1 MEGKIES
8 TLKGY
13 AKLRPLRFHMPGHKA
28 EKEFCKHFPGAA
40 YDITELGFSDSLQ
53 HPEGI
58 IREAEDEVRDV
69 LGAKKTYFLTD
80 GSTCGVLS
88 MLYAAREF
96 GRKIIVNRNA
106 HQSVF
111 NACKLFGIE
120 PVILNQNVKN
130 GVMMPPT
137 ADELEKT
144 LDDTPEAI
152 GFLLTYPDYY
162 GLAEIRFYTKERA
175 HVRTLAPV
183 SELSLA
189 ASQGYLKTPEGPSRE
204 FTLRFDNPIYAGADL
219 AFECGGRTWNAEIA
233 PSGVGVVR
241 YDGLFPAGYME
252 ETAKLDVRLTSR
264 QGTVE
269 KRFEVP
275 AARKWTVNF
284 LSHSHQDIGYTHRQM
299 DVMKLQWRN
308 LERAMDL
315 AERTKDY
322 PEGARYRWN
331 TEATWSIAGYLEA
344 YAGTDKAARL
354 IQAVRDGV
362 INIDAPLGSILTG
375 ICRQEELM
383 HMFDDAHRLAR
394 EIGVEVNTAMMSDVP
409 GQVWGLATAMSKNGV
424 KYYSPGPNYV
434 PFYGKIGNDRAAA
447 LHVEWGDRPFYW
459 QSQSGTDKVLV
470 WQAGRGYSWFH
481 GWLAGRLSVCGVEP
495 IWNYLQE
502 LETDEFP
509 YNTCYLRY
517 TVHGDNGPPDE
528 LMPDVIRAWNER
540 YDSPQFRI
548 TTTKEFFTAFEEQ
561 YGEYLPTYGGDMTPT
576 WEDGASST
584 ARETA
589 MNRESAA
596 RLARTE
602 ILWSMLSPESDYPAR
617 ELAEAWK
624 NVLLFSEHT
633 WGASA
638 SGPDPYS
645 QFTKD
650 LWAGKKMYADSAD
663 VQSRRLCD
671 EAMAGITAGEGYVQV
686 LNTNLWPRTDVV
698 TVAADLT
705 GKRLLAPSGEPVA
718 VQRLHDGGWIF
729 LAEEVPALSSSVYRI
744 VPAAFSAKAKKSP
757 AAPASMIGGNVLDNG
772 LVRVAVDPAKGTIR
786 SLKAAGADYEYAAGE
801 GLNDYIYSGRIAADP
816 RGIDRVTRVEVLD
829 DGPVAATLRI
839 VSDAPGC
846 NALWRDVTVYRG
858 LGRVDIRN
866 TVDKQDILEHES
878 VRFVFPFNFAHPEI
892 TMDLAMSEMHPEREQ
907 LAGVNKHYYSLLNG
921 MAVGDLE
928 HAVCLTT
935 LDAPFVELGTPSG
948 EDYRLNPRHGYG
960 WWPSA
965 QISPVVYSWVMN
977 NTWRT
982 NYKASQGGVASF
994 RYSLQICDPFD
1005 LKLKQRGAEREQPL
1019 IAVESGRPEPVGR
1032 LFRLEGRNR
1041 IAVSGIAPSADGT
1054 GYIVRLQNMG
1064 DQSVHSA
1071 FVWGR
1076 MKARRVSV
1084 CDYRE
1089 QPLAPFDDRSFWMK
1103 PFEYLML
1110 KVETE

>member
-1 MEGKIES
+1 
-8 TLKGY
+8 
-13 AKLRPLRFHMPGHKA
+13 
-28 EKEFCKHFPGAA
+28 
-40 YDITELGFSDSLQ
+40 
-53 HPEGI
+53 
-58 IREAEDEVRDV
+58 
-69 LGAKKTYFLTD
+69 
-80 GSTCGVLS
+80 
-88 MLYAAREF
+88 
-96 GRKIIVNRNA
+96 
-106 HQSVF
+106 
-111 NACKLFGIE
+111 
-120 PVILNQNVKN
+120 
-130 GVMMPPT
+130 
-137 ADELEKT
+137 
-144 LDDTPEAI
+144 
-152 GFLLTYPDYY
+152 
-162 GLAEIRFYTKERA
+162 
-175 HVRTLAPV
+175 
-183 SELSLA
+183 
-189 ASQGYLKTPEGPSRE
+189 
-204 FTLRFDNPIYAGADL
+204 
-219 AFECGGRTWNAEIA
+219 
-233 PSGVGVVR
+233 
-241 YDGLFPAGYME
+241 
-252 ETAKLDVRLTSR
+252 
-264 QGTVE
+264 
-269 KRFEVP
+269 
-275 AARKWTVNF
+275 
-284 LSHSHQDIGYTHRQM
+284 
-299 DVMKLQWRN
+299 
-308 LERAMDL
+308 
-315 AERTKDY
+315 
-322 PEGARYRWN
+322 
-331 TEATWSIAGYLEA
+331 
-344 YAGTDKAARL
+344 
-354 IQAVRDGV
+354 
-362 INIDAPLGSILTG
+362 
-375 ICRQEELM
+375 
-383 HMFDDAHRLAR
+383 
-394 EIGVEVNTAMMSDVP
+394 MS
-409 GQVWGLATAMSKNGV
+409 
-424 KYYSPGPNYV
+424 
-434 PFYGKIGNDRAAA
+434 
-447 LHVEWGDRPFYW
+447 
-459 QSQSGTDKVLV
+459 
-470 WQAGRGYSWFH
+470 
-481 GWLAGRLSVCGVEP
+481 
-495 IWNYLQE
+495 
-502 LETDEFP
+502 
-509 YNTCYLRY
+509 
-517 TVHGDNGPPDE
+517 
-528 LMPDVIRAWNER
+528 
-540 YDSPQFRI
+540 
-548 TTTKEFFTAFEEQ
+548 
-561 YGEYLPTYGGDMTPT
+561 
-576 WEDGASST
+576 
-584 ARETA
+584 
-589 MNRESAA
+589 
-596 RLARTE
+596 
-602 ILWSMLSPESDYPAR
+602 
-617 ELAEAWK
+617 
-624 NVLLFSEHT
+624 LLFSEHT

-744 VPAAFSAKAKKSP
+744 VPAASSAKAKKSP
-757 AAPASMIGGNVLDNG
+757 AAPASMIIGGNVLDNG

-1019 IAVESGRPEPVGR
+1019 IAVESGRAEPVGR

>member
-1 MEGKIES
+1 M
-8 TLKGY
+8 
-13 AKLRPLRFHMPGHKA
+13 
-28 EKEFCKHFPGAA
+28 
-40 YDITELGFSDSLQ
+40 
-53 HPEGI
+53 
-58 IREAEDEVRDV
+58 
-69 LGAKKTYFLTD
+69 
-80 GSTCGVLS
+80 
-88 MLYAAREF
+88 
-96 GRKIIVNRNA
+96 
-106 HQSVF
+106 
-111 NACKLFGIE
+111 
-120 PVILNQNVKN
+120 
-130 GVMMPPT
+130 
-137 ADELEKT
+137 
-144 LDDTPEAI
+144 
-152 GFLLTYPDYY
+152 
-162 GLAEIRFYTKERA
+162 
-175 HVRTLAPV
+175 
-183 SELSLA
+183 
-189 ASQGYLKTPEGPSRE
+189 
-204 FTLRFDNPIYAGADL
+204 
-219 AFECGGRTWNAEIA
+219 
-233 PSGVGVVR
+233 
-241 YDGLFPAGYME
+241 
-252 ETAKLDVRLTSR
+252 
-264 QGTVE
+264 
-269 KRFEVP
+269 
-275 AARKWTVNF
+275 
-284 LSHSHQDIGYTHRQM
+284 
-299 DVMKLQWRN
+299 
-308 LERAMDL
+308 
-315 AERTKDY
+315 
-322 PEGARYRWN
+322 
-331 TEATWSIAGYLEA
+331 
-344 YAGTDKAARL
+344 
-354 IQAVRDGV
+354 
-362 INIDAPLGSILTG
+362 
-375 ICRQEELM
+375 
-383 HMFDDAHRLAR
+383 
-394 EIGVEVNTAMMSDVP
+394 
-409 GQVWGLATAMSKNGV
+409 
-424 KYYSPGPNYV
+424 
-434 PFYGKIGNDRAAA
+434 
-447 LHVEWGDRPFYW
+447 
-459 QSQSGTDKVLV
+459 
-470 WQAGRGYSWFH
+470 
-481 GWLAGRLSVCGVEP
+481 CGVEP

-596 RLARTE
+596 RLTRTG

-744 VPAAFSAKAKKSP
+744 VPAAPAAKAKKSP
-757 AAPASMIGGNVLDNG
+757 AAPVSMIGGNVLDNG

-994 RYSLQICDPFD
+994 RYSLQISDPFD

-1019 IAVESGRPEPVGR
+1019 IAVESGRAEPVGR

>member
-1 MEGKIES
+1 
-8 TLKGY
+8 
-13 AKLRPLRFHMPGHKA
+13 
-28 EKEFCKHFPGAA
+28 
-40 YDITELGFSDSLQ
+40 
-53 HPEGI
+53 
-58 IREAEDEVRDV
+58 
-69 LGAKKTYFLTD
+69 
-80 GSTCGVLS
+80 
-88 MLYAAREF
+88 
-96 GRKIIVNRNA
+96 
-106 HQSVF
+106 
-111 NACKLFGIE
+111 
-120 PVILNQNVKN
+120 
-130 GVMMPPT
+130 
-137 ADELEKT
+137 
-144 LDDTPEAI
+144 
-152 GFLLTYPDYY
+152 
-162 GLAEIRFYTKERA
+162 
-175 HVRTLAPV
+175 
-183 SELSLA
+183 
-189 ASQGYLKTPEGPSRE
+189 
-204 FTLRFDNPIYAGADL
+204 
-219 AFECGGRTWNAEIA
+219 
-233 PSGVGVVR
+233 
-241 YDGLFPAGYME
+241 
-252 ETAKLDVRLTSR
+252 
-264 QGTVE
+264 
-269 KRFEVP
+269 
-275 AARKWTVNF
+275 
-284 LSHSHQDIGYTHRQM
+284 
-299 DVMKLQWRN
+299 
-308 LERAMDL
+308 
-315 AERTKDY
+315 
-322 PEGARYRWN
+322 
-331 TEATWSIAGYLEA
+331 
-344 YAGTDKAARL
+344 
-354 IQAVRDGV
+354 
-362 INIDAPLGSILTG
+362 
-375 ICRQEELM
+375 
-383 HMFDDAHRLAR
+383 
-394 EIGVEVNTAMMSDVP
+394 
-409 GQVWGLATAMSKNGV
+409 
-424 KYYSPGPNYV
+424 
-434 PFYGKIGNDRAAA
+434 
-447 LHVEWGDRPFYW
+447 
-459 QSQSGTDKVLV
+459 
-470 WQAGRGYSWFH
+470 
-481 GWLAGRLSVCGVEP
+481 
-495 IWNYLQE
+495 
-502 LETDEFP
+502 
-509 YNTCYLRY
+509 
-517 TVHGDNGPPDE
+517 
-528 LMPDVIRAWNER
+528 MPDVIRAWNER

-596 RLARTE
+596 RLTRTE

-650 LWAGKKMYADSAD
+650 LWAGKKMYGDSAD

-744 VPAAFSAKAKKSP
+744 VPAAPAAKAKKSP
-757 AAPASMIGGNVLDNG
+757 AAPVSMIGGNVLDNG

-994 RYSLQICDPFD
+994 RYSLQISDPFD

-1019 IAVESGRPEPVGR
+1019 IAVESGRAEPVGR

>member
-1 MEGKIES
+1 M
-8 TLKGY
+8 
-13 AKLRPLRFHMPGHKA
+13 
-28 EKEFCKHFPGAA
+28 
-40 YDITELGFSDSLQ
+40 
-53 HPEGI
+53 
-58 IREAEDEVRDV
+58 
-69 LGAKKTYFLTD
+69 
-80 GSTCGVLS
+80 
-88 MLYAAREF
+88 
-96 GRKIIVNRNA
+96 
-106 HQSVF
+106 
-111 NACKLFGIE
+111 
-120 PVILNQNVKN
+120 
-130 GVMMPPT
+130 
-137 ADELEKT
+137 
-144 LDDTPEAI
+144 
-152 GFLLTYPDYY
+152 
-162 GLAEIRFYTKERA
+162 
-175 HVRTLAPV
+175 
-183 SELSLA
+183 
-189 ASQGYLKTPEGPSRE
+189 
-204 FTLRFDNPIYAGADL
+204 
-219 AFECGGRTWNAEIA
+219 
-233 PSGVGVVR
+233 
-241 YDGLFPAGYME
+241 
-252 ETAKLDVRLTSR
+252 
-264 QGTVE
+264 
-269 KRFEVP
+269 
-275 AARKWTVNF
+275 
-284 LSHSHQDIGYTHRQM
+284 
-299 DVMKLQWRN
+299 
-308 LERAMDL
+308 
-315 AERTKDY
+315 
-322 PEGARYRWN
+322 
-331 TEATWSIAGYLEA
+331 
-344 YAGTDKAARL
+344 
-354 IQAVRDGV
+354 
-362 INIDAPLGSILTG
+362 
-375 ICRQEELM
+375 
-383 HMFDDAHRLAR
+383 
-394 EIGVEVNTAMMSDVP
+394 
-409 GQVWGLATAMSKNGV
+409 
-424 KYYSPGPNYV
+424 
-434 PFYGKIGNDRAAA
+434 
-447 LHVEWGDRPFYW
+447 
-459 QSQSGTDKVLV
+459 LV

-596 RLARTE
+596 RLTRTE

-671 EAMAGITAGEGYVQV
+671 ETMAGITAGEGYVQV

-744 VPAAFSAKAKKSP
+744 VPAASSAKAKKSP
-757 AAPASMIGGNVLDNG
+757 AAPVSMIGGNVLDNG

>member
-1 MEGKIES
+1 M
-8 TLKGY
+8 
-13 AKLRPLRFHMPGHKA
+13 
-28 EKEFCKHFPGAA
+28 
-40 YDITELGFSDSLQ
+40 
-53 HPEGI
+53 
-58 IREAEDEVRDV
+58 
-69 LGAKKTYFLTD
+69 
-80 GSTCGVLS
+80 
-88 MLYAAREF
+88 
-96 GRKIIVNRNA
+96 
-106 HQSVF
+106 
-111 NACKLFGIE
+111 
-120 PVILNQNVKN
+120 
-130 GVMMPPT
+130 
-137 ADELEKT
+137 
-144 LDDTPEAI
+144 
-152 GFLLTYPDYY
+152 
-162 GLAEIRFYTKERA
+162 
-175 HVRTLAPV
+175 
-183 SELSLA
+183 
-189 ASQGYLKTPEGPSRE
+189 
-204 FTLRFDNPIYAGADL
+204 
-219 AFECGGRTWNAEIA
+219 
-233 PSGVGVVR
+233 
-241 YDGLFPAGYME
+241 
-252 ETAKLDVRLTSR
+252 
-264 QGTVE
+264 
-269 KRFEVP
+269 
-275 AARKWTVNF
+275 
-284 LSHSHQDIGYTHRQM
+284 
-299 DVMKLQWRN
+299 
-308 LERAMDL
+308 
-315 AERTKDY
+315 
-322 PEGARYRWN
+322 
-331 TEATWSIAGYLEA
+331 
-344 YAGTDKAARL
+344 
-354 IQAVRDGV
+354 
-362 INIDAPLGSILTG
+362 
-375 ICRQEELM
+375 
-383 HMFDDAHRLAR
+383 
-394 EIGVEVNTAMMSDVP
+394 
-409 GQVWGLATAMSKNGV
+409 
-424 KYYSPGPNYV
+424 
-434 PFYGKIGNDRAAA
+434 
-447 LHVEWGDRPFYW
+447 
-459 QSQSGTDKVLV
+459 
-470 WQAGRGYSWFH
+470 
-481 GWLAGRLSVCGVEP
+481 
-495 IWNYLQE
+495 
-502 LETDEFP
+502 
-509 YNTCYLRY
+509 
-517 TVHGDNGPPDE
+517 
-528 LMPDVIRAWNER
+528 IRAWNER

-596 RLARTE
+596 RLTRTG

-744 VPAAFSAKAKKSP
+744 VPAAPAAKAKKSP
-757 AAPASMIGGNVLDNG
+757 AAPVSMIGGNVLDNG

-994 RYSLQICDPFD
+994 RYSLQISDPFD

-1019 IAVESGRPEPVGR
+1019 IAVESGRAEPVGR

>member
-1 MEGKIES
+1 
-8 TLKGY
+8 
-13 AKLRPLRFHMPGHKA
+13 
-28 EKEFCKHFPGAA
+28 
-40 YDITELGFSDSLQ
+40 
-53 HPEGI
+53 
-58 IREAEDEVRDV
+58 
-69 LGAKKTYFLTD
+69 
-80 GSTCGVLS
+80 
-88 MLYAAREF
+88 
-96 GRKIIVNRNA
+96 
-106 HQSVF
+106 
-111 NACKLFGIE
+111 
-120 PVILNQNVKN
+120 
-130 GVMMPPT
+130 
-137 ADELEKT
+137 
-144 LDDTPEAI
+144 
-152 GFLLTYPDYY
+152 
-162 GLAEIRFYTKERA
+162 
-175 HVRTLAPV
+175 
-183 SELSLA
+183 
-189 ASQGYLKTPEGPSRE
+189 
-204 FTLRFDNPIYAGADL
+204 
-219 AFECGGRTWNAEIA
+219 
-233 PSGVGVVR
+233 
-241 YDGLFPAGYME
+241 
-252 ETAKLDVRLTSR
+252 
-264 QGTVE
+264 
-269 KRFEVP
+269 
-275 AARKWTVNF
+275 
-284 LSHSHQDIGYTHRQM
+284 
-299 DVMKLQWRN
+299 
-308 LERAMDL
+308 
-315 AERTKDY
+315 
-322 PEGARYRWN
+322 
-331 TEATWSIAGYLEA
+331 
-344 YAGTDKAARL
+344 
-354 IQAVRDGV
+354 
-362 INIDAPLGSILTG
+362 
-375 ICRQEELM
+375 
-383 HMFDDAHRLAR
+383 
-394 EIGVEVNTAMMSDVP
+394 
-409 GQVWGLATAMSKNGV
+409 
-424 KYYSPGPNYV
+424 
-434 PFYGKIGNDRAAA
+434 
-447 LHVEWGDRPFYW
+447 
-459 QSQSGTDKVLV
+459 
-470 WQAGRGYSWFH
+470 
-481 GWLAGRLSVCGVEP
+481 
-495 IWNYLQE
+495 
-502 LETDEFP
+502 
-509 YNTCYLRY
+509 
-517 TVHGDNGPPDE
+517 
-528 LMPDVIRAWNER
+528 MPDVIRAWNER

-596 RLARTE
+596 RLTRTE

-650 LWAGKKMYADSAD
+650 LWAGKKMYGDSAD

-729 LAEEVPALSSSVYRI
+729 LAEEEPALSSSVYRI
-744 VPAAFSAKAKKSP
+744 VPAKTSAKAKKSLE
-757 AAPASMIGGNVLDNG
+757 APVSMIGGNVLDNG

-866 TVDKQDILEHES
+866 TIDKQDILEHES

-994 RYSLQICDPFD
+994 RYSLQISDPFD

-1019 IAVESGRPEPVGR
+1019 IAVESGRAEPVGR

>member
-1 MEGKIES
+1 M
-8 TLKGY
+8 
-13 AKLRPLRFHMPGHKA
+13 
-28 EKEFCKHFPGAA
+28 
-40 YDITELGFSDSLQ
+40 
-53 HPEGI
+53 
-58 IREAEDEVRDV
+58 
-69 LGAKKTYFLTD
+69 
-80 GSTCGVLS
+80 
-88 MLYAAREF
+88 
-96 GRKIIVNRNA
+96 
-106 HQSVF
+106 
-111 NACKLFGIE
+111 
-120 PVILNQNVKN
+120 
-130 GVMMPPT
+130 
-137 ADELEKT
+137 
-144 LDDTPEAI
+144 
-152 GFLLTYPDYY
+152 
-162 GLAEIRFYTKERA
+162 
-175 HVRTLAPV
+175 
-183 SELSLA
+183 
-189 ASQGYLKTPEGPSRE
+189 
-204 FTLRFDNPIYAGADL
+204 
-219 AFECGGRTWNAEIA
+219 
-233 PSGVGVVR
+233 
-241 YDGLFPAGYME
+241 
-252 ETAKLDVRLTSR
+252 
-264 QGTVE
+264 
-269 KRFEVP
+269 
-275 AARKWTVNF
+275 
-284 LSHSHQDIGYTHRQM
+284 
-299 DVMKLQWRN
+299 
-308 LERAMDL
+308 
-315 AERTKDY
+315 
-322 PEGARYRWN
+322 
-331 TEATWSIAGYLEA
+331 
-344 YAGTDKAARL
+344 
-354 IQAVRDGV
+354 
-362 INIDAPLGSILTG
+362 
-375 ICRQEELM
+375 
-383 HMFDDAHRLAR
+383 
-394 EIGVEVNTAMMSDVP
+394 
-409 GQVWGLATAMSKNGV
+409 
-424 KYYSPGPNYV
+424 
-434 PFYGKIGNDRAAA
+434 
-447 LHVEWGDRPFYW
+447 
-459 QSQSGTDKVLV
+459 
-470 WQAGRGYSWFH
+470 
-481 GWLAGRLSVCGVEP
+481 EP

-509 YNTCYLRY
+509 YNICYLRY

-596 RLARTE
+596 RLTRTE

-744 VPAAFSAKAKKSP
+744 VPAASSAKAKKSP
-757 AAPASMIGGNVLDNG
+757 AAPVSMIGGNVLDNG

-1019 IAVESGRPEPVGR
+1019 IAVESGRAEPVGR

>member
-1 MEGKIES
+1 
-8 TLKGY
+8 
-13 AKLRPLRFHMPGHKA
+13 
-28 EKEFCKHFPGAA
+28 
-40 YDITELGFSDSLQ
+40 
-53 HPEGI
+53 
-58 IREAEDEVRDV
+58 
-69 LGAKKTYFLTD
+69 
-80 GSTCGVLS
+80 
-88 MLYAAREF
+88 
-96 GRKIIVNRNA
+96 
-106 HQSVF
+106 
-111 NACKLFGIE
+111 
-120 PVILNQNVKN
+120 
-130 GVMMPPT
+130 
-137 ADELEKT
+137 
-144 LDDTPEAI
+144 
-152 GFLLTYPDYY
+152 
-162 GLAEIRFYTKERA
+162 
-175 HVRTLAPV
+175 
-183 SELSLA
+183 
-189 ASQGYLKTPEGPSRE
+189 
-204 FTLRFDNPIYAGADL
+204 
-219 AFECGGRTWNAEIA
+219 
-233 PSGVGVVR
+233 
-241 YDGLFPAGYME
+241 
-252 ETAKLDVRLTSR
+252 
-264 QGTVE
+264 
-269 KRFEVP
+269 
-275 AARKWTVNF
+275 
-284 LSHSHQDIGYTHRQM
+284 
-299 DVMKLQWRN
+299 
-308 LERAMDL
+308 
-315 AERTKDY
+315 
-322 PEGARYRWN
+322 
-331 TEATWSIAGYLEA
+331 
-344 YAGTDKAARL
+344 
-354 IQAVRDGV
+354 
-362 INIDAPLGSILTG
+362 
-375 ICRQEELM
+375 
-383 HMFDDAHRLAR
+383 
-394 EIGVEVNTAMMSDVP
+394 
-409 GQVWGLATAMSKNGV
+409 
-424 KYYSPGPNYV
+424 
-434 PFYGKIGNDRAAA
+434 
-447 LHVEWGDRPFYW
+447 
-459 QSQSGTDKVLV
+459 
-470 WQAGRGYSWFH
+470 
-481 GWLAGRLSVCGVEP
+481 
-495 IWNYLQE
+495 
-502 LETDEFP
+502 
-509 YNTCYLRY
+509 
-517 TVHGDNGPPDE
+517 
-528 LMPDVIRAWNER
+528 MPDVIRAWNER

-548 TTTKEFFTAFEEQ
+548 TTTKEFFKAFEEQ

-596 RLARTE
+596 RLTRTE

-617 ELAEAWK
+617 EFAEAWK

-744 VPAAFSAKAKKSP
+744 VPAASSAKAKKSP
-757 AAPASMIGGNVLDNG
+757 AAPVSMIGGNVLDNG

-1019 IAVESGRPEPVGR
+1019 IAVESGRAEPVGR

>member
-1 MEGKIES
+1 
-8 TLKGY
+8 
-13 AKLRPLRFHMPGHKA
+13 
-28 EKEFCKHFPGAA
+28 
-40 YDITELGFSDSLQ
+40 
-53 HPEGI
+53 
-58 IREAEDEVRDV
+58 
-69 LGAKKTYFLTD
+69 
-80 GSTCGVLS
+80 
-88 MLYAAREF
+88 
-96 GRKIIVNRNA
+96 
-106 HQSVF
+106 
-111 NACKLFGIE
+111 
-120 PVILNQNVKN
+120 
-130 GVMMPPT
+130 
-137 ADELEKT
+137 
-144 LDDTPEAI
+144 
-152 GFLLTYPDYY
+152 
-162 GLAEIRFYTKERA
+162 
-175 HVRTLAPV
+175 
-183 SELSLA
+183 
-189 ASQGYLKTPEGPSRE
+189 
-204 FTLRFDNPIYAGADL
+204 
-219 AFECGGRTWNAEIA
+219 
-233 PSGVGVVR
+233 
-241 YDGLFPAGYME
+241 
-252 ETAKLDVRLTSR
+252 
-264 QGTVE
+264 
-269 KRFEVP
+269 
-275 AARKWTVNF
+275 
-284 LSHSHQDIGYTHRQM
+284 
-299 DVMKLQWRN
+299 
-308 LERAMDL
+308 
-315 AERTKDY
+315 
-322 PEGARYRWN
+322 
-331 TEATWSIAGYLEA
+331 
-344 YAGTDKAARL
+344 
-354 IQAVRDGV
+354 
-362 INIDAPLGSILTG
+362 
-375 ICRQEELM
+375 
-383 HMFDDAHRLAR
+383 
-394 EIGVEVNTAMMSDVP
+394 
-409 GQVWGLATAMSKNGV
+409 
-424 KYYSPGPNYV
+424 
-434 PFYGKIGNDRAAA
+434 
-447 LHVEWGDRPFYW
+447 
-459 QSQSGTDKVLV
+459 
-470 WQAGRGYSWFH
+470 
-481 GWLAGRLSVCGVEP
+481 
-495 IWNYLQE
+495 
-502 LETDEFP
+502 
-509 YNTCYLRY
+509 
-517 TVHGDNGPPDE
+517 
-528 LMPDVIRAWNER
+528 MPDVIRAWNER
-540 YDSPQFRI
+540 YESPQFRI

-596 RLARTE
+596 RLTRTE

-638 SGPDPYS
+638 SGSDPYS

-744 VPAAFSAKAKKSP
+744 VPAASSAKAKKSP
-757 AAPASMIGGNVLDNG
+757 AAPVSMIGGNVLDNG

-1019 IAVESGRPEPVGR
+1019 IAVESGRAEPVGR

>member
-1 MEGKIES
+1 
-8 TLKGY
+8 
-13 AKLRPLRFHMPGHKA
+13 
-28 EKEFCKHFPGAA
+28 
-40 YDITELGFSDSLQ
+40 
-53 HPEGI
+53 
-58 IREAEDEVRDV
+58 
-69 LGAKKTYFLTD
+69 
-80 GSTCGVLS
+80 
-88 MLYAAREF
+88 
-96 GRKIIVNRNA
+96 
-106 HQSVF
+106 
-111 NACKLFGIE
+111 
-120 PVILNQNVKN
+120 
-130 GVMMPPT
+130 
-137 ADELEKT
+137 
-144 LDDTPEAI
+144 
-152 GFLLTYPDYY
+152 
-162 GLAEIRFYTKERA
+162 
-175 HVRTLAPV
+175 
-183 SELSLA
+183 
-189 ASQGYLKTPEGPSRE
+189 
-204 FTLRFDNPIYAGADL
+204 
-219 AFECGGRTWNAEIA
+219 
-233 PSGVGVVR
+233 
-241 YDGLFPAGYME
+241 
-252 ETAKLDVRLTSR
+252 
-264 QGTVE
+264 
-269 KRFEVP
+269 
-275 AARKWTVNF
+275 
-284 LSHSHQDIGYTHRQM
+284 
-299 DVMKLQWRN
+299 
-308 LERAMDL
+308 
-315 AERTKDY
+315 
-322 PEGARYRWN
+322 
-331 TEATWSIAGYLEA
+331 
-344 YAGTDKAARL
+344 
-354 IQAVRDGV
+354 
-362 INIDAPLGSILTG
+362 
-375 ICRQEELM
+375 
-383 HMFDDAHRLAR
+383 
-394 EIGVEVNTAMMSDVP
+394 
-409 GQVWGLATAMSKNGV
+409 
-424 KYYSPGPNYV
+424 
-434 PFYGKIGNDRAAA
+434 
-447 LHVEWGDRPFYW
+447 
-459 QSQSGTDKVLV
+459 
-470 WQAGRGYSWFH
+470 
-481 GWLAGRLSVCGVEP
+481 
-495 IWNYLQE
+495 
-502 LETDEFP
+502 
-509 YNTCYLRY
+509 
-517 TVHGDNGPPDE
+517 
-528 LMPDVIRAWNER
+528 MPDVIRAWNER

-596 RLARTE
+596 RLTRTE

-650 LWAGKKMYADSAD
+650 LWAGKKMYGDSAD

-744 VPAAFSAKAKKSP
+744 VPAASSAKAKKSP
-757 AAPASMIGGNVLDNG
+757 AAPVSMIGGNVLDNG

-994 RYSLQICDPFD
+994 RYSLQISDPFD

-1019 IAVESGRPEPVGR
+1019 IAVESGRAEPVGR

>member
-1 MEGKIES
+1 
-8 TLKGY
+8 
-13 AKLRPLRFHMPGHKA
+13 
-28 EKEFCKHFPGAA
+28 
-40 YDITELGFSDSLQ
+40 
-53 HPEGI
+53 
-58 IREAEDEVRDV
+58 
-69 LGAKKTYFLTD
+69 
-80 GSTCGVLS
+80 
-88 MLYAAREF
+88 
-96 GRKIIVNRNA
+96 
-106 HQSVF
+106 
-111 NACKLFGIE
+111 
-120 PVILNQNVKN
+120 
-130 GVMMPPT
+130 
-137 ADELEKT
+137 
-144 LDDTPEAI
+144 
-152 GFLLTYPDYY
+152 
-162 GLAEIRFYTKERA
+162 
-175 HVRTLAPV
+175 
-183 SELSLA
+183 
-189 ASQGYLKTPEGPSRE
+189 
-204 FTLRFDNPIYAGADL
+204 
-219 AFECGGRTWNAEIA
+219 
-233 PSGVGVVR
+233 
-241 YDGLFPAGYME
+241 
-252 ETAKLDVRLTSR
+252 
-264 QGTVE
+264 
-269 KRFEVP
+269 
-275 AARKWTVNF
+275 
-284 LSHSHQDIGYTHRQM
+284 
-299 DVMKLQWRN
+299 
-308 LERAMDL
+308 
-315 AERTKDY
+315 
-322 PEGARYRWN
+322 
-331 TEATWSIAGYLEA
+331 
-344 YAGTDKAARL
+344 
-354 IQAVRDGV
+354 
-362 INIDAPLGSILTG
+362 
-375 ICRQEELM
+375 
-383 HMFDDAHRLAR
+383 
-394 EIGVEVNTAMMSDVP
+394 
-409 GQVWGLATAMSKNGV
+409 
-424 KYYSPGPNYV
+424 
-434 PFYGKIGNDRAAA
+434 
-447 LHVEWGDRPFYW
+447 
-459 QSQSGTDKVLV
+459 
-470 WQAGRGYSWFH
+470 
-481 GWLAGRLSVCGVEP
+481 
-495 IWNYLQE
+495 
-502 LETDEFP
+502 
-509 YNTCYLRY
+509 
-517 TVHGDNGPPDE
+517 
-528 LMPDVIRAWNER
+528 MPDVIRAWNER
-540 YDSPQFRI
+540 YESPQFRI

-596 RLARTE
+596 RLTRTE

-816 RGIDRVTRVEVLD
+816 RGIDRVMRVEVLD

-960 WWPSA
+960 WWPLA

-1019 IAVESGRPEPVGR
+1019 IAVESGRAEPVGR

>member
-1 MEGKIES
+1 
-8 TLKGY
+8 
-13 AKLRPLRFHMPGHKA
+13 
-28 EKEFCKHFPGAA
+28 
-40 YDITELGFSDSLQ
+40 
-53 HPEGI
+53 
-58 IREAEDEVRDV
+58 
-69 LGAKKTYFLTD
+69 
-80 GSTCGVLS
+80 
-88 MLYAAREF
+88 
-96 GRKIIVNRNA
+96 
-106 HQSVF
+106 
-111 NACKLFGIE
+111 
-120 PVILNQNVKN
+120 
-130 GVMMPPT
+130 
-137 ADELEKT
+137 
-144 LDDTPEAI
+144 
-152 GFLLTYPDYY
+152 
-162 GLAEIRFYTKERA
+162 
-175 HVRTLAPV
+175 
-183 SELSLA
+183 
-189 ASQGYLKTPEGPSRE
+189 
-204 FTLRFDNPIYAGADL
+204 
-219 AFECGGRTWNAEIA
+219 
-233 PSGVGVVR
+233 
-241 YDGLFPAGYME
+241 
-252 ETAKLDVRLTSR
+252 
-264 QGTVE
+264 
-269 KRFEVP
+269 
-275 AARKWTVNF
+275 
-284 LSHSHQDIGYTHRQM
+284 
-299 DVMKLQWRN
+299 
-308 LERAMDL
+308 
-315 AERTKDY
+315 
-322 PEGARYRWN
+322 
-331 TEATWSIAGYLEA
+331 
-344 YAGTDKAARL
+344 
-354 IQAVRDGV
+354 
-362 INIDAPLGSILTG
+362 
-375 ICRQEELM
+375 
-383 HMFDDAHRLAR
+383 
-394 EIGVEVNTAMMSDVP
+394 
-409 GQVWGLATAMSKNGV
+409 
-424 KYYSPGPNYV
+424 
-434 PFYGKIGNDRAAA
+434 
-447 LHVEWGDRPFYW
+447 
-459 QSQSGTDKVLV
+459 
-470 WQAGRGYSWFH
+470 
-481 GWLAGRLSVCGVEP
+481 
-495 IWNYLQE
+495 
-502 LETDEFP
+502 
-509 YNTCYLRY
+509 
-517 TVHGDNGPPDE
+517 
-528 LMPDVIRAWNER
+528 
-540 YDSPQFRI
+540 
-548 TTTKEFFTAFEEQ
+548 
-561 YGEYLPTYGGDMTPT
+561 
-576 WEDGASST
+576 
-584 ARETA
+584 

-596 RLARTE
+596 RLTRTG

-729 LAEEVPALSSSVYRI
+729 LAEEEPALSSSVYRI
-744 VPAAFSAKAKKSP
+744 VPAKTSAKAKKSLE
-757 AAPASMIGGNVLDNG
+757 APVSMIGGNVLDNG

-994 RYSLQICDPFD
+994 RYSLQISDPFD

>member
-1 MEGKIES
+1 
-8 TLKGY
+8 
-13 AKLRPLRFHMPGHKA
+13 
-28 EKEFCKHFPGAA
+28 
-40 YDITELGFSDSLQ
+40 
-53 HPEGI
+53 
-58 IREAEDEVRDV
+58 
-69 LGAKKTYFLTD
+69 
-80 GSTCGVLS
+80 
-88 MLYAAREF
+88 
-96 GRKIIVNRNA
+96 
-106 HQSVF
+106 
-111 NACKLFGIE
+111 
-120 PVILNQNVKN
+120 
-130 GVMMPPT
+130 
-137 ADELEKT
+137 
-144 LDDTPEAI
+144 
-152 GFLLTYPDYY
+152 
-162 GLAEIRFYTKERA
+162 
-175 HVRTLAPV
+175 
-183 SELSLA
+183 
-189 ASQGYLKTPEGPSRE
+189 
-204 FTLRFDNPIYAGADL
+204 
-219 AFECGGRTWNAEIA
+219 
-233 PSGVGVVR
+233 
-241 YDGLFPAGYME
+241 
-252 ETAKLDVRLTSR
+252 
-264 QGTVE
+264 
-269 KRFEVP
+269 
-275 AARKWTVNF
+275 
-284 LSHSHQDIGYTHRQM
+284 
-299 DVMKLQWRN
+299 
-308 LERAMDL
+308 
-315 AERTKDY
+315 
-322 PEGARYRWN
+322 
-331 TEATWSIAGYLEA
+331 
-344 YAGTDKAARL
+344 
-354 IQAVRDGV
+354 
-362 INIDAPLGSILTG
+362 
-375 ICRQEELM
+375 
-383 HMFDDAHRLAR
+383 
-394 EIGVEVNTAMMSDVP
+394 
-409 GQVWGLATAMSKNGV
+409 
-424 KYYSPGPNYV
+424 
-434 PFYGKIGNDRAAA
+434 
-447 LHVEWGDRPFYW
+447 
-459 QSQSGTDKVLV
+459 
-470 WQAGRGYSWFH
+470 
-481 GWLAGRLSVCGVEP
+481 
-495 IWNYLQE
+495 
-502 LETDEFP
+502 
-509 YNTCYLRY
+509 
-517 TVHGDNGPPDE
+517 
-528 LMPDVIRAWNER
+528 
-540 YDSPQFRI
+540 
-548 TTTKEFFTAFEEQ
+548 
-561 YGEYLPTYGGDMTPT
+561 
-576 WEDGASST
+576 
-584 ARETA
+584 

-596 RLARTE
+596 RLTRTE

-650 LWAGKKMYADSAD
+650 LWAGKKMYGDSAD

-744 VPAAFSAKAKKSP
+744 VPAKTSAKAKKSP
-757 AAPASMIGGNVLDNG
+757 EAPASMIDGNTLDNG

-786 SLKAAGADYEYAAGE
+786 SLKAADADYEYAAGE

-816 RGIDRVTRVEVLD
+816 RGIDRVAGVETLD

-994 RYSLQICDPFD
+994 RYSLQISDPFD

-1019 IAVESGRPEPVGR
+1019 IAVESGRAEPVGR

>member
-1 MEGKIES
+1 
-8 TLKGY
+8 
-13 AKLRPLRFHMPGHKA
+13 
-28 EKEFCKHFPGAA
+28 
-40 YDITELGFSDSLQ
+40 
-53 HPEGI
+53 
-58 IREAEDEVRDV
+58 
-69 LGAKKTYFLTD
+69 
-80 GSTCGVLS
+80 
-88 MLYAAREF
+88 
-96 GRKIIVNRNA
+96 
-106 HQSVF
+106 
-111 NACKLFGIE
+111 
-120 PVILNQNVKN
+120 
-130 GVMMPPT
+130 
-137 ADELEKT
+137 
-144 LDDTPEAI
+144 
-152 GFLLTYPDYY
+152 
-162 GLAEIRFYTKERA
+162 
-175 HVRTLAPV
+175 
-183 SELSLA
+183 
-189 ASQGYLKTPEGPSRE
+189 
-204 FTLRFDNPIYAGADL
+204 
-219 AFECGGRTWNAEIA
+219 
-233 PSGVGVVR
+233 
-241 YDGLFPAGYME
+241 
-252 ETAKLDVRLTSR
+252 
-264 QGTVE
+264 
-269 KRFEVP
+269 
-275 AARKWTVNF
+275 
-284 LSHSHQDIGYTHRQM
+284 
-299 DVMKLQWRN
+299 
-308 LERAMDL
+308 
-315 AERTKDY
+315 
-322 PEGARYRWN
+322 
-331 TEATWSIAGYLEA
+331 
-344 YAGTDKAARL
+344 
-354 IQAVRDGV
+354 
-362 INIDAPLGSILTG
+362 
-375 ICRQEELM
+375 
-383 HMFDDAHRLAR
+383 
-394 EIGVEVNTAMMSDVP
+394 
-409 GQVWGLATAMSKNGV
+409 
-424 KYYSPGPNYV
+424 
-434 PFYGKIGNDRAAA
+434 
-447 LHVEWGDRPFYW
+447 
-459 QSQSGTDKVLV
+459 
-470 WQAGRGYSWFH
+470 
-481 GWLAGRLSVCGVEP
+481 
-495 IWNYLQE
+495 
-502 LETDEFP
+502 
-509 YNTCYLRY
+509 
-517 TVHGDNGPPDE
+517 
-528 LMPDVIRAWNER
+528 
-540 YDSPQFRI
+540 
-548 TTTKEFFTAFEEQ
+548 
-561 YGEYLPTYGGDMTPT
+561 MTPT

-596 RLARTE
+596 RLTRTE

-617 ELAEAWK
+617 EFAEAWK

-744 VPAAFSAKAKKSP
+744 VPAASSAKAKKSP
-757 AAPASMIGGNVLDNG
+757 AAPVSMIGGNVLDNG

-1019 IAVESGRPEPVGR
+1019 IAVESGRAEPVGR

>member
-1 MEGKIES
+1 
-8 TLKGY
+8 
-13 AKLRPLRFHMPGHKA
+13 
-28 EKEFCKHFPGAA
+28 
-40 YDITELGFSDSLQ
+40 
-53 HPEGI
+53 
-58 IREAEDEVRDV
+58 
-69 LGAKKTYFLTD
+69 
-80 GSTCGVLS
+80 
-88 MLYAAREF
+88 
-96 GRKIIVNRNA
+96 
-106 HQSVF
+106 
-111 NACKLFGIE
+111 
-120 PVILNQNVKN
+120 
-130 GVMMPPT
+130 
-137 ADELEKT
+137 
-144 LDDTPEAI
+144 
-152 GFLLTYPDYY
+152 
-162 GLAEIRFYTKERA
+162 
-175 HVRTLAPV
+175 
-183 SELSLA
+183 
-189 ASQGYLKTPEGPSRE
+189 
-204 FTLRFDNPIYAGADL
+204 
-219 AFECGGRTWNAEIA
+219 
-233 PSGVGVVR
+233 
-241 YDGLFPAGYME
+241 
-252 ETAKLDVRLTSR
+252 
-264 QGTVE
+264 
-269 KRFEVP
+269 
-275 AARKWTVNF
+275 
-284 LSHSHQDIGYTHRQM
+284 
-299 DVMKLQWRN
+299 
-308 LERAMDL
+308 
-315 AERTKDY
+315 
-322 PEGARYRWN
+322 
-331 TEATWSIAGYLEA
+331 
-344 YAGTDKAARL
+344 
-354 IQAVRDGV
+354 
-362 INIDAPLGSILTG
+362 
-375 ICRQEELM
+375 
-383 HMFDDAHRLAR
+383 
-394 EIGVEVNTAMMSDVP
+394 
-409 GQVWGLATAMSKNGV
+409 
-424 KYYSPGPNYV
+424 
-434 PFYGKIGNDRAAA
+434 
-447 LHVEWGDRPFYW
+447 
-459 QSQSGTDKVLV
+459 
-470 WQAGRGYSWFH
+470 
-481 GWLAGRLSVCGVEP
+481 
-495 IWNYLQE
+495 
-502 LETDEFP
+502 
-509 YNTCYLRY
+509 
-517 TVHGDNGPPDE
+517 
-528 LMPDVIRAWNER
+528 MPDVIRAWNER

-596 RLARTE
+596 RLTRTE

-729 LAEEVPALSSSVYRI
+729 LAEEEPALSSSVYRI
-744 VPAAFSAKAKKSP
+744 VPAKTSAKAKKSLE
-757 AAPASMIGGNVLDNG
+757 APVSMIGGNVLDNG

-994 RYSLQICDPFD
+994 RYSLQISDPFD

>member
-1 MEGKIES
+1 
-8 TLKGY
+8 
-13 AKLRPLRFHMPGHKA
+13 
-28 EKEFCKHFPGAA
+28 
-40 YDITELGFSDSLQ
+40 
-53 HPEGI
+53 
-58 IREAEDEVRDV
+58 
-69 LGAKKTYFLTD
+69 
-80 GSTCGVLS
+80 
-88 MLYAAREF
+88 
-96 GRKIIVNRNA
+96 
-106 HQSVF
+106 
-111 NACKLFGIE
+111 
-120 PVILNQNVKN
+120 
-130 GVMMPPT
+130 
-137 ADELEKT
+137 
-144 LDDTPEAI
+144 
-152 GFLLTYPDYY
+152 
-162 GLAEIRFYTKERA
+162 
-175 HVRTLAPV
+175 
-183 SELSLA
+183 
-189 ASQGYLKTPEGPSRE
+189 
-204 FTLRFDNPIYAGADL
+204 
-219 AFECGGRTWNAEIA
+219 
-233 PSGVGVVR
+233 
-241 YDGLFPAGYME
+241 
-252 ETAKLDVRLTSR
+252 
-264 QGTVE
+264 
-269 KRFEVP
+269 
-275 AARKWTVNF
+275 
-284 LSHSHQDIGYTHRQM
+284 
-299 DVMKLQWRN
+299 
-308 LERAMDL
+308 
-315 AERTKDY
+315 
-322 PEGARYRWN
+322 
-331 TEATWSIAGYLEA
+331 
-344 YAGTDKAARL
+344 
-354 IQAVRDGV
+354 
-362 INIDAPLGSILTG
+362 
-375 ICRQEELM
+375 
-383 HMFDDAHRLAR
+383 
-394 EIGVEVNTAMMSDVP
+394 
-409 GQVWGLATAMSKNGV
+409 
-424 KYYSPGPNYV
+424 
-434 PFYGKIGNDRAAA
+434 
-447 LHVEWGDRPFYW
+447 
-459 QSQSGTDKVLV
+459 
-470 WQAGRGYSWFH
+470 
-481 GWLAGRLSVCGVEP
+481 
-495 IWNYLQE
+495 
-502 LETDEFP
+502 
-509 YNTCYLRY
+509 
-517 TVHGDNGPPDE
+517 
-528 LMPDVIRAWNER
+528 MPDVIRAWNER

-596 RLARTE
+596 RLTRTG

-729 LAEEVPALSSSVYRI
+729 LAEEEPALSSSVYRI
-744 VPAAFSAKAKKSP
+744 VPAKTSAKAKKSLE
-757 AAPASMIGGNVLDNG
+757 APVSMIGGNVLDNG

-994 RYSLQICDPFD
+994 RYSLQISDPFD

>member
-1 MEGKIES
+1 M
-8 TLKGY
+8 
-13 AKLRPLRFHMPGHKA
+13 
-28 EKEFCKHFPGAA
+28 
-40 YDITELGFSDSLQ
+40 
-53 HPEGI
+53 
-58 IREAEDEVRDV
+58 
-69 LGAKKTYFLTD
+69 
-80 GSTCGVLS
+80 
-88 MLYAAREF
+88 
-96 GRKIIVNRNA
+96 
-106 HQSVF
+106 
-111 NACKLFGIE
+111 
-120 PVILNQNVKN
+120 
-130 GVMMPPT
+130 
-137 ADELEKT
+137 
-144 LDDTPEAI
+144 
-152 GFLLTYPDYY
+152 
-162 GLAEIRFYTKERA
+162 
-175 HVRTLAPV
+175 
-183 SELSLA
+183 
-189 ASQGYLKTPEGPSRE
+189 
-204 FTLRFDNPIYAGADL
+204 
-219 AFECGGRTWNAEIA
+219 
-233 PSGVGVVR
+233 
-241 YDGLFPAGYME
+241 
-252 ETAKLDVRLTSR
+252 
-264 QGTVE
+264 
-269 KRFEVP
+269 
-275 AARKWTVNF
+275 
-284 LSHSHQDIGYTHRQM
+284 
-299 DVMKLQWRN
+299 
-308 LERAMDL
+308 
-315 AERTKDY
+315 
-322 PEGARYRWN
+322 
-331 TEATWSIAGYLEA
+331 
-344 YAGTDKAARL
+344 
-354 IQAVRDGV
+354 
-362 INIDAPLGSILTG
+362 
-375 ICRQEELM
+375 
-383 HMFDDAHRLAR
+383 
-394 EIGVEVNTAMMSDVP
+394 
-409 GQVWGLATAMSKNGV
+409 
-424 KYYSPGPNYV
+424 
-434 PFYGKIGNDRAAA
+434 
-447 LHVEWGDRPFYW
+447 
-459 QSQSGTDKVLV
+459 
-470 WQAGRGYSWFH
+470 
-481 GWLAGRLSVCGVEP
+481 EP

-596 RLARTE
+596 RLTRTE

-671 EAMAGITAGEGYVQV
+671 ETMAGITAGEGYVQV

-744 VPAAFSAKAKKSP
+744 VPAASSAKAKKSP
-757 AAPASMIGGNVLDNG
+757 AAPVSMIGGNVLDNG

>member
-1 MEGKIES
+1 M
-8 TLKGY
+8 
-13 AKLRPLRFHMPGHKA
+13 
-28 EKEFCKHFPGAA
+28 
-40 YDITELGFSDSLQ
+40 
-53 HPEGI
+53 
-58 IREAEDEVRDV
+58 
-69 LGAKKTYFLTD
+69 
-80 GSTCGVLS
+80 
-88 MLYAAREF
+88 
-96 GRKIIVNRNA
+96 
-106 HQSVF
+106 
-111 NACKLFGIE
+111 
-120 PVILNQNVKN
+120 
-130 GVMMPPT
+130 
-137 ADELEKT
+137 
-144 LDDTPEAI
+144 
-152 GFLLTYPDYY
+152 
-162 GLAEIRFYTKERA
+162 
-175 HVRTLAPV
+175 
-183 SELSLA
+183 
-189 ASQGYLKTPEGPSRE
+189 
-204 FTLRFDNPIYAGADL
+204 
-219 AFECGGRTWNAEIA
+219 
-233 PSGVGVVR
+233 
-241 YDGLFPAGYME
+241 
-252 ETAKLDVRLTSR
+252 
-264 QGTVE
+264 
-269 KRFEVP
+269 
-275 AARKWTVNF
+275 
-284 LSHSHQDIGYTHRQM
+284 
-299 DVMKLQWRN
+299 
-308 LERAMDL
+308 
-315 AERTKDY
+315 
-322 PEGARYRWN
+322 
-331 TEATWSIAGYLEA
+331 
-344 YAGTDKAARL
+344 
-354 IQAVRDGV
+354 
-362 INIDAPLGSILTG
+362 
-375 ICRQEELM
+375 
-383 HMFDDAHRLAR
+383 
-394 EIGVEVNTAMMSDVP
+394 
-409 GQVWGLATAMSKNGV
+409 
-424 KYYSPGPNYV
+424 
-434 PFYGKIGNDRAAA
+434 
-447 LHVEWGDRPFYW
+447 
-459 QSQSGTDKVLV
+459 
-470 WQAGRGYSWFH
+470 
-481 GWLAGRLSVCGVEP
+481 
-495 IWNYLQE
+495 
-502 LETDEFP
+502 
-509 YNTCYLRY
+509 
-517 TVHGDNGPPDE
+517 
-528 LMPDVIRAWNER
+528 IRAWNER

-596 RLARTE
+596 RLTRTE

-650 LWAGKKMYADSAD
+650 LWAGKKMYGDSAD

-744 VPAAFSAKAKKSP
+744 VPAAPAAKAKKSP
-757 AAPASMIGGNVLDNG
+757 AAPVSMIGGNVLDNG

-829 DGPVAATLRI
+829 DGPVAATLRL

-866 TVDKQDILEHES
+866 TIDKQDILEHES

-907 LAGVNKHYYSLLNG
+907 LAGVNKHYYSLLNS

-994 RYSLQICDPFD
+994 RYSLQISDPFD

-1019 IAVESGRPEPVGR
+1019 IAVESGRAEPVGR

>member
-1 MEGKIES
+1 M
-8 TLKGY
+8 
-13 AKLRPLRFHMPGHKA
+13 
-28 EKEFCKHFPGAA
+28 
-40 YDITELGFSDSLQ
+40 
-53 HPEGI
+53 
-58 IREAEDEVRDV
+58 
-69 LGAKKTYFLTD
+69 
-80 GSTCGVLS
+80 
-88 MLYAAREF
+88 
-96 GRKIIVNRNA
+96 
-106 HQSVF
+106 
-111 NACKLFGIE
+111 
-120 PVILNQNVKN
+120 
-130 GVMMPPT
+130 
-137 ADELEKT
+137 
-144 LDDTPEAI
+144 
-152 GFLLTYPDYY
+152 
-162 GLAEIRFYTKERA
+162 
-175 HVRTLAPV
+175 
-183 SELSLA
+183 
-189 ASQGYLKTPEGPSRE
+189 
-204 FTLRFDNPIYAGADL
+204 
-219 AFECGGRTWNAEIA
+219 
-233 PSGVGVVR
+233 
-241 YDGLFPAGYME
+241 
-252 ETAKLDVRLTSR
+252 
-264 QGTVE
+264 
-269 KRFEVP
+269 
-275 AARKWTVNF
+275 
-284 LSHSHQDIGYTHRQM
+284 
-299 DVMKLQWRN
+299 
-308 LERAMDL
+308 
-315 AERTKDY
+315 
-322 PEGARYRWN
+322 
-331 TEATWSIAGYLEA
+331 
-344 YAGTDKAARL
+344 
-354 IQAVRDGV
+354 
-362 INIDAPLGSILTG
+362 
-375 ICRQEELM
+375 
-383 HMFDDAHRLAR
+383 
-394 EIGVEVNTAMMSDVP
+394 
-409 GQVWGLATAMSKNGV
+409 
-424 KYYSPGPNYV
+424 
-434 PFYGKIGNDRAAA
+434 
-447 LHVEWGDRPFYW
+447 
-459 QSQSGTDKVLV
+459 
-470 WQAGRGYSWFH
+470 
-481 GWLAGRLSVCGVEP
+481 
-495 IWNYLQE
+495 
-502 LETDEFP
+502 
-509 YNTCYLRY
+509 
-517 TVHGDNGPPDE
+517 
-528 LMPDVIRAWNER
+528 IRAWNER

-596 RLARTE
+596 RLTRTE

-650 LWAGKKMYADSAD
+650 LWAGKKMYGDSAD

-744 VPAAFSAKAKKSP
+744 VPAAPAAKAKKSP
-757 AAPASMIGGNVLDNG
+757 AAPVSMIGGNVLDNG

-866 TVDKQDILEHES
+866 TIDKQDILEHES

-994 RYSLQICDPFD
+994 RYSLQISDPFD

-1019 IAVESGRPEPVGR
+1019 IAVESGRAEPVGR

>member
-1 MEGKIES
+1 M
-8 TLKGY
+8 
-13 AKLRPLRFHMPGHKA
+13 
-28 EKEFCKHFPGAA
+28 
-40 YDITELGFSDSLQ
+40 
-53 HPEGI
+53 
-58 IREAEDEVRDV
+58 
-69 LGAKKTYFLTD
+69 
-80 GSTCGVLS
+80 
-88 MLYAAREF
+88 
-96 GRKIIVNRNA
+96 
-106 HQSVF
+106 
-111 NACKLFGIE
+111 
-120 PVILNQNVKN
+120 
-130 GVMMPPT
+130 
-137 ADELEKT
+137 
-144 LDDTPEAI
+144 
-152 GFLLTYPDYY
+152 
-162 GLAEIRFYTKERA
+162 
-175 HVRTLAPV
+175 
-183 SELSLA
+183 
-189 ASQGYLKTPEGPSRE
+189 
-204 FTLRFDNPIYAGADL
+204 
-219 AFECGGRTWNAEIA
+219 
-233 PSGVGVVR
+233 
-241 YDGLFPAGYME
+241 
-252 ETAKLDVRLTSR
+252 
-264 QGTVE
+264 
-269 KRFEVP
+269 
-275 AARKWTVNF
+275 
-284 LSHSHQDIGYTHRQM
+284 
-299 DVMKLQWRN
+299 
-308 LERAMDL
+308 
-315 AERTKDY
+315 
-322 PEGARYRWN
+322 
-331 TEATWSIAGYLEA
+331 
-344 YAGTDKAARL
+344 
-354 IQAVRDGV
+354 
-362 INIDAPLGSILTG
+362 
-375 ICRQEELM
+375 
-383 HMFDDAHRLAR
+383 
-394 EIGVEVNTAMMSDVP
+394 
-409 GQVWGLATAMSKNGV
+409 
-424 KYYSPGPNYV
+424 
-434 PFYGKIGNDRAAA
+434 
-447 LHVEWGDRPFYW
+447 
-459 QSQSGTDKVLV
+459 
-470 WQAGRGYSWFH
+470 
-481 GWLAGRLSVCGVEP
+481 
-495 IWNYLQE
+495 
-502 LETDEFP
+502 
-509 YNTCYLRY
+509 
-517 TVHGDNGPPDE
+517 
-528 LMPDVIRAWNER
+528 
-540 YDSPQFRI
+540 
-548 TTTKEFFTAFEEQ
+548 
-561 YGEYLPTYGGDMTPT
+561 
-576 WEDGASST
+576 
-584 ARETA
+584 
-589 MNRESAA
+589 
-596 RLARTE
+596 
-602 ILWSMLSPESDYPAR
+602 
-617 ELAEAWK
+617 
-624 NVLLFSEHT
+624 LLFSEHT

-744 VPAAFSAKAKKSP
+744 VPAAPAAKAKKSP

-1019 IAVESGRPEPVGR
+1019 IAVESGRAEPVGR

>member
-1 MEGKIES
+1 
-8 TLKGY
+8 
-13 AKLRPLRFHMPGHKA
+13 
-28 EKEFCKHFPGAA
+28 
-40 YDITELGFSDSLQ
+40 
-53 HPEGI
+53 
-58 IREAEDEVRDV
+58 
-69 LGAKKTYFLTD
+69 
-80 GSTCGVLS
+80 
-88 MLYAAREF
+88 
-96 GRKIIVNRNA
+96 
-106 HQSVF
+106 
-111 NACKLFGIE
+111 
-120 PVILNQNVKN
+120 
-130 GVMMPPT
+130 
-137 ADELEKT
+137 
-144 LDDTPEAI
+144 
-152 GFLLTYPDYY
+152 
-162 GLAEIRFYTKERA
+162 
-175 HVRTLAPV
+175 
-183 SELSLA
+183 
-189 ASQGYLKTPEGPSRE
+189 
-204 FTLRFDNPIYAGADL
+204 
-219 AFECGGRTWNAEIA
+219 
-233 PSGVGVVR
+233 
-241 YDGLFPAGYME
+241 
-252 ETAKLDVRLTSR
+252 
-264 QGTVE
+264 
-269 KRFEVP
+269 
-275 AARKWTVNF
+275 
-284 LSHSHQDIGYTHRQM
+284 
-299 DVMKLQWRN
+299 
-308 LERAMDL
+308 
-315 AERTKDY
+315 
-322 PEGARYRWN
+322 
-331 TEATWSIAGYLEA
+331 
-344 YAGTDKAARL
+344 
-354 IQAVRDGV
+354 
-362 INIDAPLGSILTG
+362 
-375 ICRQEELM
+375 
-383 HMFDDAHRLAR
+383 
-394 EIGVEVNTAMMSDVP
+394 
-409 GQVWGLATAMSKNGV
+409 
-424 KYYSPGPNYV
+424 
-434 PFYGKIGNDRAAA
+434 
-447 LHVEWGDRPFYW
+447 
-459 QSQSGTDKVLV
+459 
-470 WQAGRGYSWFH
+470 
-481 GWLAGRLSVCGVEP
+481 
-495 IWNYLQE
+495 
-502 LETDEFP
+502 
-509 YNTCYLRY
+509 
-517 TVHGDNGPPDE
+517 
-528 LMPDVIRAWNER
+528 MPDVIRAWNER

-596 RLARTE
+596 RLTRTE

-650 LWAGKKMYADSAD
+650 LWAGKKMYGDSAD

-744 VPAAFSAKAKKSP
+744 VPAKTSAKAKKSP
-757 AAPASMIGGNVLDNG
+757 EAPASMIDGNTLDNG

-786 SLKAAGADYEYAAGE
+786 SLKAADADYEYAAGE

-816 RGIDRVTRVEVLD
+816 RGIDRVAGVETLD

-994 RYSLQICDPFD
+994 RYSLQISDPFD

-1019 IAVESGRPEPVGR
+1019 IAVESGRAEPVGR

>member
-1 MEGKIES
+1 MRG
-8 TLKGY
+8 
-13 AKLRPLRFHMPGHKA
+13 
-28 EKEFCKHFPGAA
+28 
-40 YDITELGFSDSLQ
+40 
-53 HPEGI
+53 
-58 IREAEDEVRDV
+58 
-69 LGAKKTYFLTD
+69 
-80 GSTCGVLS
+80 
-88 MLYAAREF
+88 
-96 GRKIIVNRNA
+96 
-106 HQSVF
+106 
-111 NACKLFGIE
+111 
-120 PVILNQNVKN
+120 
-130 GVMMPPT
+130 
-137 ADELEKT
+137 
-144 LDDTPEAI
+144 
-152 GFLLTYPDYY
+152 
-162 GLAEIRFYTKERA
+162 
-175 HVRTLAPV
+175 
-183 SELSLA
+183 
-189 ASQGYLKTPEGPSRE
+189 
-204 FTLRFDNPIYAGADL
+204 GADL
-219 AFECGGRTWNAEIA
+219 E
-233 PSGVGVVR
+233 
-241 YDGLFPAGYME
+241 LPAG
-252 ETAKLDVRLTSR
+252 A
-264 QGTVE
+264 
-269 KRFEVP
+269 
-275 AARKWTVNF
+275 
-284 LSHSHQDIGYTHRQM
+284 
-299 DVMKLQWRN
+299 
-308 LERAMDL
+308 
-315 AERTKDY
+315 
-322 PEGARYRWN
+322 
-331 TEATWSIAGYLEA
+331 
-344 YAGTDKAARL
+344 
-354 IQAVRDGV
+354 
-362 INIDAPLGSILTG
+362 
-375 ICRQEELM
+375 
-383 HMFDDAHRLAR
+383 
-394 EIGVEVNTAMMSDVP
+394 
-409 GQVWGLATAMSKNGV
+409 
-424 KYYSPGPNYV
+424 
-434 PFYGKIGNDRAAA
+434 
-447 LHVEWGDRPFYW
+447 GDRRI
-459 QSQSGTDKVLV
+459 S
-470 WQAGRGYSWFH
+470 
-481 GWLAGRLSVCGVEP
+481 
-495 IWNYLQE
+495 
-502 LETDEFP
+502 

-596 RLARTE
+596 RLTRTG

-729 LAEEVPALSSSVYRI
+729 LAEEEPALSSSVYRI
-744 VPAAFSAKAKKSP
+744 VPAKTSAKAKKSLE
-757 AAPASMIGGNVLDNG
+757 APVSMIGGNVLDNG

>member
-1 MEGKIES
+1 M
-8 TLKGY
+8 
-13 AKLRPLRFHMPGHKA
+13 
-28 EKEFCKHFPGAA
+28 
-40 YDITELGFSDSLQ
+40 
-53 HPEGI
+53 
-58 IREAEDEVRDV
+58 
-69 LGAKKTYFLTD
+69 
-80 GSTCGVLS
+80 
-88 MLYAAREF
+88 
-96 GRKIIVNRNA
+96 
-106 HQSVF
+106 
-111 NACKLFGIE
+111 
-120 PVILNQNVKN
+120 
-130 GVMMPPT
+130 
-137 ADELEKT
+137 
-144 LDDTPEAI
+144 
-152 GFLLTYPDYY
+152 
-162 GLAEIRFYTKERA
+162 
-175 HVRTLAPV
+175 
-183 SELSLA
+183 
-189 ASQGYLKTPEGPSRE
+189 
-204 FTLRFDNPIYAGADL
+204 
-219 AFECGGRTWNAEIA
+219 
-233 PSGVGVVR
+233 
-241 YDGLFPAGYME
+241 
-252 ETAKLDVRLTSR
+252 
-264 QGTVE
+264 
-269 KRFEVP
+269 
-275 AARKWTVNF
+275 
-284 LSHSHQDIGYTHRQM
+284 
-299 DVMKLQWRN
+299 
-308 LERAMDL
+308 
-315 AERTKDY
+315 
-322 PEGARYRWN
+322 
-331 TEATWSIAGYLEA
+331 
-344 YAGTDKAARL
+344 
-354 IQAVRDGV
+354 
-362 INIDAPLGSILTG
+362 
-375 ICRQEELM
+375 
-383 HMFDDAHRLAR
+383 
-394 EIGVEVNTAMMSDVP
+394 
-409 GQVWGLATAMSKNGV
+409 
-424 KYYSPGPNYV
+424 
-434 PFYGKIGNDRAAA
+434 
-447 LHVEWGDRPFYW
+447 
-459 QSQSGTDKVLV
+459 
-470 WQAGRGYSWFH
+470 
-481 GWLAGRLSVCGVEP
+481 EP

-596 RLARTE
+596 RLTRTE

-744 VPAAFSAKAKKSP
+744 VPAASSAKAKKSP
-757 AAPASMIGGNVLDNG
+757 AAPVSMIGGNVLDNG

-1019 IAVESGRPEPVGR
+1019 IAVESGRAEPVGR

>member
-1 MEGKIES
+1 
-8 TLKGY
+8 
-13 AKLRPLRFHMPGHKA
+13 
-28 EKEFCKHFPGAA
+28 
-40 YDITELGFSDSLQ
+40 
-53 HPEGI
+53 
-58 IREAEDEVRDV
+58 
-69 LGAKKTYFLTD
+69 
-80 GSTCGVLS
+80 
-88 MLYAAREF
+88 
-96 GRKIIVNRNA
+96 
-106 HQSVF
+106 
-111 NACKLFGIE
+111 
-120 PVILNQNVKN
+120 
-130 GVMMPPT
+130 
-137 ADELEKT
+137 
-144 LDDTPEAI
+144 
-152 GFLLTYPDYY
+152 
-162 GLAEIRFYTKERA
+162 
-175 HVRTLAPV
+175 
-183 SELSLA
+183 
-189 ASQGYLKTPEGPSRE
+189 
-204 FTLRFDNPIYAGADL
+204 
-219 AFECGGRTWNAEIA
+219 
-233 PSGVGVVR
+233 
-241 YDGLFPAGYME
+241 
-252 ETAKLDVRLTSR
+252 
-264 QGTVE
+264 
-269 KRFEVP
+269 
-275 AARKWTVNF
+275 
-284 LSHSHQDIGYTHRQM
+284 
-299 DVMKLQWRN
+299 
-308 LERAMDL
+308 
-315 AERTKDY
+315 
-322 PEGARYRWN
+322 
-331 TEATWSIAGYLEA
+331 
-344 YAGTDKAARL
+344 
-354 IQAVRDGV
+354 
-362 INIDAPLGSILTG
+362 
-375 ICRQEELM
+375 
-383 HMFDDAHRLAR
+383 
-394 EIGVEVNTAMMSDVP
+394 
-409 GQVWGLATAMSKNGV
+409 
-424 KYYSPGPNYV
+424 
-434 PFYGKIGNDRAAA
+434 
-447 LHVEWGDRPFYW
+447 
-459 QSQSGTDKVLV
+459 
-470 WQAGRGYSWFH
+470 
-481 GWLAGRLSVCGVEP
+481 VEP

-596 RLARTE
+596 RLTRTE

-671 EAMAGITAGEGYVQV
+671 ETMAGITAGEGYVQV

-744 VPAAFSAKAKKSP
+744 VPAASSAKAKKSP
-757 AAPASMIGGNVLDNG
+757 AAPVSMIGGNVLDNG

>member
-1 MEGKIES
+1 
-8 TLKGY
+8 
-13 AKLRPLRFHMPGHKA
+13 
-28 EKEFCKHFPGAA
+28 
-40 YDITELGFSDSLQ
+40 
-53 HPEGI
+53 
-58 IREAEDEVRDV
+58 
-69 LGAKKTYFLTD
+69 
-80 GSTCGVLS
+80 
-88 MLYAAREF
+88 
-96 GRKIIVNRNA
+96 
-106 HQSVF
+106 
-111 NACKLFGIE
+111 
-120 PVILNQNVKN
+120 
-130 GVMMPPT
+130 
-137 ADELEKT
+137 
-144 LDDTPEAI
+144 
-152 GFLLTYPDYY
+152 
-162 GLAEIRFYTKERA
+162 
-175 HVRTLAPV
+175 
-183 SELSLA
+183 
-189 ASQGYLKTPEGPSRE
+189 
-204 FTLRFDNPIYAGADL
+204 
-219 AFECGGRTWNAEIA
+219 
-233 PSGVGVVR
+233 
-241 YDGLFPAGYME
+241 
-252 ETAKLDVRLTSR
+252 
-264 QGTVE
+264 
-269 KRFEVP
+269 
-275 AARKWTVNF
+275 
-284 LSHSHQDIGYTHRQM
+284 
-299 DVMKLQWRN
+299 
-308 LERAMDL
+308 
-315 AERTKDY
+315 
-322 PEGARYRWN
+322 
-331 TEATWSIAGYLEA
+331 
-344 YAGTDKAARL
+344 
-354 IQAVRDGV
+354 
-362 INIDAPLGSILTG
+362 
-375 ICRQEELM
+375 
-383 HMFDDAHRLAR
+383 
-394 EIGVEVNTAMMSDVP
+394 
-409 GQVWGLATAMSKNGV
+409 
-424 KYYSPGPNYV
+424 
-434 PFYGKIGNDRAAA
+434 
-447 LHVEWGDRPFYW
+447 
-459 QSQSGTDKVLV
+459 
-470 WQAGRGYSWFH
+470 
-481 GWLAGRLSVCGVEP
+481 
-495 IWNYLQE
+495 
-502 LETDEFP
+502 
-509 YNTCYLRY
+509 
-517 TVHGDNGPPDE
+517 
-528 LMPDVIRAWNER
+528 MPDVIRAWNER

-596 RLARTE
+596 RLTRTE

-650 LWAGKKMYADSAD
+650 LWAGKKMYGDSAD

-744 VPAAFSAKAKKSP
+744 VPAAPAAKAKKSP
-757 AAPASMIGGNVLDNG
+757 AAPVSMIGGNVLDNG

-866 TVDKQDILEHES
+866 TIDKQDILEHES

-994 RYSLQICDPFD
+994 RYSLQISDPFD

-1019 IAVESGRPEPVGR
+1019 IAVESGRAEPVGR

>member
-1 MEGKIES
+1 
-8 TLKGY
+8 
-13 AKLRPLRFHMPGHKA
+13 
-28 EKEFCKHFPGAA
+28 
-40 YDITELGFSDSLQ
+40 
-53 HPEGI
+53 
-58 IREAEDEVRDV
+58 
-69 LGAKKTYFLTD
+69 
-80 GSTCGVLS
+80 
-88 MLYAAREF
+88 
-96 GRKIIVNRNA
+96 
-106 HQSVF
+106 
-111 NACKLFGIE
+111 
-120 PVILNQNVKN
+120 
-130 GVMMPPT
+130 
-137 ADELEKT
+137 
-144 LDDTPEAI
+144 
-152 GFLLTYPDYY
+152 
-162 GLAEIRFYTKERA
+162 
-175 HVRTLAPV
+175 
-183 SELSLA
+183 
-189 ASQGYLKTPEGPSRE
+189 
-204 FTLRFDNPIYAGADL
+204 
-219 AFECGGRTWNAEIA
+219 
-233 PSGVGVVR
+233 
-241 YDGLFPAGYME
+241 
-252 ETAKLDVRLTSR
+252 
-264 QGTVE
+264 
-269 KRFEVP
+269 
-275 AARKWTVNF
+275 
-284 LSHSHQDIGYTHRQM
+284 
-299 DVMKLQWRN
+299 
-308 LERAMDL
+308 
-315 AERTKDY
+315 
-322 PEGARYRWN
+322 
-331 TEATWSIAGYLEA
+331 
-344 YAGTDKAARL
+344 
-354 IQAVRDGV
+354 
-362 INIDAPLGSILTG
+362 
-375 ICRQEELM
+375 
-383 HMFDDAHRLAR
+383 
-394 EIGVEVNTAMMSDVP
+394 
-409 GQVWGLATAMSKNGV
+409 
-424 KYYSPGPNYV
+424 
-434 PFYGKIGNDRAAA
+434 
-447 LHVEWGDRPFYW
+447 
-459 QSQSGTDKVLV
+459 
-470 WQAGRGYSWFH
+470 
-481 GWLAGRLSVCGVEP
+481 
-495 IWNYLQE
+495 
-502 LETDEFP
+502 
-509 YNTCYLRY
+509 
-517 TVHGDNGPPDE
+517 
-528 LMPDVIRAWNER
+528 
-540 YDSPQFRI
+540 
-548 TTTKEFFTAFEEQ
+548 
-561 YGEYLPTYGGDMTPT
+561 MTPT

-596 RLARTE
+596 RLTRTE

-650 LWAGKKMYADSAD
+650 LWAGKKMYGDSAD

-744 VPAAFSAKAKKSP
+744 VPAAPAAKAKKSP
-757 AAPASMIGGNVLDNG
+757 AAPVSMIGGNVLDNG

-816 RGIDRVTRVEVLD
+816 RGIDRVAGVETLD

-866 TVDKQDILEHES
+866 TIDKQDILEHES

-965 QISPVVYSWVMN
+965 QILPVVYSWVMN

-994 RYSLQICDPFD
+994 RYSLQISDPFD

-1019 IAVESGRPEPVGR
+1019 IAVESGRAEPVGR

>member
-1 MEGKIES
+1 M
-8 TLKGY
+8 
-13 AKLRPLRFHMPGHKA
+13 
-28 EKEFCKHFPGAA
+28 
-40 YDITELGFSDSLQ
+40 
-53 HPEGI
+53 
-58 IREAEDEVRDV
+58 
-69 LGAKKTYFLTD
+69 
-80 GSTCGVLS
+80 
-88 MLYAAREF
+88 
-96 GRKIIVNRNA
+96 
-106 HQSVF
+106 
-111 NACKLFGIE
+111 
-120 PVILNQNVKN
+120 
-130 GVMMPPT
+130 
-137 ADELEKT
+137 
-144 LDDTPEAI
+144 
-152 GFLLTYPDYY
+152 
-162 GLAEIRFYTKERA
+162 
-175 HVRTLAPV
+175 
-183 SELSLA
+183 
-189 ASQGYLKTPEGPSRE
+189 
-204 FTLRFDNPIYAGADL
+204 
-219 AFECGGRTWNAEIA
+219 
-233 PSGVGVVR
+233 
-241 YDGLFPAGYME
+241 
-252 ETAKLDVRLTSR
+252 
-264 QGTVE
+264 
-269 KRFEVP
+269 
-275 AARKWTVNF
+275 
-284 LSHSHQDIGYTHRQM
+284 
-299 DVMKLQWRN
+299 
-308 LERAMDL
+308 
-315 AERTKDY
+315 
-322 PEGARYRWN
+322 
-331 TEATWSIAGYLEA
+331 
-344 YAGTDKAARL
+344 
-354 IQAVRDGV
+354 
-362 INIDAPLGSILTG
+362 
-375 ICRQEELM
+375 
-383 HMFDDAHRLAR
+383 
-394 EIGVEVNTAMMSDVP
+394 
-409 GQVWGLATAMSKNGV
+409 
-424 KYYSPGPNYV
+424 
-434 PFYGKIGNDRAAA
+434 
-447 LHVEWGDRPFYW
+447 
-459 QSQSGTDKVLV
+459 
-470 WQAGRGYSWFH
+470 
-481 GWLAGRLSVCGVEP
+481 EP

-596 RLARTE
+596 RLTRTE

-671 EAMAGITAGEGYVQV
+671 EAMAGIMAGEGYVQV

-757 AAPASMIGGNVLDNG
+757 AAPVSMIGGNVLDNG

-1019 IAVESGRPEPVGR
+1019 IAVESGRAEPVGR

>member
-1 MEGKIES
+1 
-8 TLKGY
+8 
-13 AKLRPLRFHMPGHKA
+13 
-28 EKEFCKHFPGAA
+28 
-40 YDITELGFSDSLQ
+40 
-53 HPEGI
+53 
-58 IREAEDEVRDV
+58 
-69 LGAKKTYFLTD
+69 
-80 GSTCGVLS
+80 
-88 MLYAAREF
+88 
-96 GRKIIVNRNA
+96 
-106 HQSVF
+106 
-111 NACKLFGIE
+111 
-120 PVILNQNVKN
+120 
-130 GVMMPPT
+130 
-137 ADELEKT
+137 
-144 LDDTPEAI
+144 
-152 GFLLTYPDYY
+152 
-162 GLAEIRFYTKERA
+162 
-175 HVRTLAPV
+175 
-183 SELSLA
+183 
-189 ASQGYLKTPEGPSRE
+189 
-204 FTLRFDNPIYAGADL
+204 
-219 AFECGGRTWNAEIA
+219 
-233 PSGVGVVR
+233 
-241 YDGLFPAGYME
+241 
-252 ETAKLDVRLTSR
+252 
-264 QGTVE
+264 
-269 KRFEVP
+269 
-275 AARKWTVNF
+275 
-284 LSHSHQDIGYTHRQM
+284 
-299 DVMKLQWRN
+299 
-308 LERAMDL
+308 
-315 AERTKDY
+315 
-322 PEGARYRWN
+322 
-331 TEATWSIAGYLEA
+331 
-344 YAGTDKAARL
+344 
-354 IQAVRDGV
+354 
-362 INIDAPLGSILTG
+362 
-375 ICRQEELM
+375 
-383 HMFDDAHRLAR
+383 
-394 EIGVEVNTAMMSDVP
+394 
-409 GQVWGLATAMSKNGV
+409 
-424 KYYSPGPNYV
+424 
-434 PFYGKIGNDRAAA
+434 
-447 LHVEWGDRPFYW
+447 
-459 QSQSGTDKVLV
+459 
-470 WQAGRGYSWFH
+470 
-481 GWLAGRLSVCGVEP
+481 
-495 IWNYLQE
+495 
-502 LETDEFP
+502 
-509 YNTCYLRY
+509 
-517 TVHGDNGPPDE
+517 
-528 LMPDVIRAWNER
+528 MPDVIRAWNER

-596 RLARTE
+596 RLTRTE

-744 VPAAFSAKAKKSP
+744 VPAASSAKAKKSP
-757 AAPASMIGGNVLDNG
+757 AAPASMIIGGNVLDNG

-1019 IAVESGRPEPVGR
+1019 IAVESGRAEPVGR

>member
-1 MEGKIES
+1 M
-8 TLKGY
+8 
-13 AKLRPLRFHMPGHKA
+13 
-28 EKEFCKHFPGAA
+28 
-40 YDITELGFSDSLQ
+40 
-53 HPEGI
+53 
-58 IREAEDEVRDV
+58 
-69 LGAKKTYFLTD
+69 
-80 GSTCGVLS
+80 
-88 MLYAAREF
+88 
-96 GRKIIVNRNA
+96 
-106 HQSVF
+106 
-111 NACKLFGIE
+111 
-120 PVILNQNVKN
+120 
-130 GVMMPPT
+130 
-137 ADELEKT
+137 
-144 LDDTPEAI
+144 
-152 GFLLTYPDYY
+152 
-162 GLAEIRFYTKERA
+162 
-175 HVRTLAPV
+175 
-183 SELSLA
+183 
-189 ASQGYLKTPEGPSRE
+189 
-204 FTLRFDNPIYAGADL
+204 
-219 AFECGGRTWNAEIA
+219 
-233 PSGVGVVR
+233 
-241 YDGLFPAGYME
+241 
-252 ETAKLDVRLTSR
+252 
-264 QGTVE
+264 
-269 KRFEVP
+269 
-275 AARKWTVNF
+275 
-284 LSHSHQDIGYTHRQM
+284 
-299 DVMKLQWRN
+299 
-308 LERAMDL
+308 
-315 AERTKDY
+315 
-322 PEGARYRWN
+322 
-331 TEATWSIAGYLEA
+331 
-344 YAGTDKAARL
+344 
-354 IQAVRDGV
+354 
-362 INIDAPLGSILTG
+362 
-375 ICRQEELM
+375 
-383 HMFDDAHRLAR
+383 
-394 EIGVEVNTAMMSDVP
+394 
-409 GQVWGLATAMSKNGV
+409 
-424 KYYSPGPNYV
+424 
-434 PFYGKIGNDRAAA
+434 
-447 LHVEWGDRPFYW
+447 
-459 QSQSGTDKVLV
+459 

-481 GWLAGRLSVCGVEP
+481 SWLAGRLSVCGVEP

-548 TTTKEFFTAFEEQ
+548 TTTKEFFTAFEEL
-561 YGEYLPTYGGDMTPT
+561 YGEYLPTSGGDMTPT

-596 RLARTE
+596 RLTRTE

-671 EAMAGITAGEGYVQV
+671 ETMAGITAGEGYVQV

-744 VPAAFSAKAKKSP
+744 VPAASSAKAKKSP
-757 AAPASMIGGNVLDNG
+757 AAPVSMIGGNVLDNG

>member
-1 MEGKIES
+1 
-8 TLKGY
+8 
-13 AKLRPLRFHMPGHKA
+13 
-28 EKEFCKHFPGAA
+28 
-40 YDITELGFSDSLQ
+40 
-53 HPEGI
+53 
-58 IREAEDEVRDV
+58 
-69 LGAKKTYFLTD
+69 
-80 GSTCGVLS
+80 
-88 MLYAAREF
+88 
-96 GRKIIVNRNA
+96 
-106 HQSVF
+106 
-111 NACKLFGIE
+111 
-120 PVILNQNVKN
+120 
-130 GVMMPPT
+130 
-137 ADELEKT
+137 
-144 LDDTPEAI
+144 
-152 GFLLTYPDYY
+152 
-162 GLAEIRFYTKERA
+162 
-175 HVRTLAPV
+175 
-183 SELSLA
+183 
-189 ASQGYLKTPEGPSRE
+189 
-204 FTLRFDNPIYAGADL
+204 
-219 AFECGGRTWNAEIA
+219 
-233 PSGVGVVR
+233 
-241 YDGLFPAGYME
+241 
-252 ETAKLDVRLTSR
+252 
-264 QGTVE
+264 
-269 KRFEVP
+269 
-275 AARKWTVNF
+275 
-284 LSHSHQDIGYTHRQM
+284 
-299 DVMKLQWRN
+299 
-308 LERAMDL
+308 
-315 AERTKDY
+315 
-322 PEGARYRWN
+322 
-331 TEATWSIAGYLEA
+331 
-344 YAGTDKAARL
+344 
-354 IQAVRDGV
+354 
-362 INIDAPLGSILTG
+362 
-375 ICRQEELM
+375 
-383 HMFDDAHRLAR
+383 
-394 EIGVEVNTAMMSDVP
+394 
-409 GQVWGLATAMSKNGV
+409 
-424 KYYSPGPNYV
+424 
-434 PFYGKIGNDRAAA
+434 
-447 LHVEWGDRPFYW
+447 
-459 QSQSGTDKVLV
+459 
-470 WQAGRGYSWFH
+470 
-481 GWLAGRLSVCGVEP
+481 
-495 IWNYLQE
+495 
-502 LETDEFP
+502 
-509 YNTCYLRY
+509 
-517 TVHGDNGPPDE
+517 
-528 LMPDVIRAWNER
+528 MPDVIRAWNER

-596 RLARTE
+596 RLTRTG

-744 VPAAFSAKAKKSP
+744 VPAAPAAKAKKSP
-757 AAPASMIGGNVLDNG
+757 AAPVSMIGGNVLDNG

-994 RYSLQICDPFD
+994 RYSLQISDPFD

>member
-1 MEGKIES
+1 
-8 TLKGY
+8 
-13 AKLRPLRFHMPGHKA
+13 
-28 EKEFCKHFPGAA
+28 
-40 YDITELGFSDSLQ
+40 
-53 HPEGI
+53 
-58 IREAEDEVRDV
+58 
-69 LGAKKTYFLTD
+69 
-80 GSTCGVLS
+80 
-88 MLYAAREF
+88 
-96 GRKIIVNRNA
+96 
-106 HQSVF
+106 
-111 NACKLFGIE
+111 
-120 PVILNQNVKN
+120 
-130 GVMMPPT
+130 
-137 ADELEKT
+137 
-144 LDDTPEAI
+144 
-152 GFLLTYPDYY
+152 
-162 GLAEIRFYTKERA
+162 
-175 HVRTLAPV
+175 
-183 SELSLA
+183 
-189 ASQGYLKTPEGPSRE
+189 
-204 FTLRFDNPIYAGADL
+204 
-219 AFECGGRTWNAEIA
+219 
-233 PSGVGVVR
+233 
-241 YDGLFPAGYME
+241 
-252 ETAKLDVRLTSR
+252 
-264 QGTVE
+264 
-269 KRFEVP
+269 
-275 AARKWTVNF
+275 
-284 LSHSHQDIGYTHRQM
+284 
-299 DVMKLQWRN
+299 
-308 LERAMDL
+308 
-315 AERTKDY
+315 
-322 PEGARYRWN
+322 
-331 TEATWSIAGYLEA
+331 
-344 YAGTDKAARL
+344 
-354 IQAVRDGV
+354 
-362 INIDAPLGSILTG
+362 
-375 ICRQEELM
+375 
-383 HMFDDAHRLAR
+383 
-394 EIGVEVNTAMMSDVP
+394 
-409 GQVWGLATAMSKNGV
+409 
-424 KYYSPGPNYV
+424 
-434 PFYGKIGNDRAAA
+434 
-447 LHVEWGDRPFYW
+447 
-459 QSQSGTDKVLV
+459 
-470 WQAGRGYSWFH
+470 
-481 GWLAGRLSVCGVEP
+481 
-495 IWNYLQE
+495 
-502 LETDEFP
+502 
-509 YNTCYLRY
+509 
-517 TVHGDNGPPDE
+517 
-528 LMPDVIRAWNER
+528 MPDVIRAWNER

-596 RLARTE
+596 RLTRTE

-650 LWAGKKMYADSAD
+650 LWAGKKMYGDSAD

-744 VPAAFSAKAKKSP
+744 VPAAPAAKAKKSP
-757 AAPASMIGGNVLDNG
+757 AAPVSMIGGNVLDNG

-866 TVDKQDILEHES
+866 TIDKQDILEHES

-994 RYSLQICDPFD
+994 RYSLQISDPFD

-1019 IAVESGRPEPVGR
+1019 IAVESGRAEPVGR
-1032 LFRLEGRNR
+1032 LFRLEGCNR

>member
-1 MEGKIES
+1 M
-8 TLKGY
+8 
-13 AKLRPLRFHMPGHKA
+13 
-28 EKEFCKHFPGAA
+28 
-40 YDITELGFSDSLQ
+40 
-53 HPEGI
+53 
-58 IREAEDEVRDV
+58 
-69 LGAKKTYFLTD
+69 
-80 GSTCGVLS
+80 
-88 MLYAAREF
+88 
-96 GRKIIVNRNA
+96 
-106 HQSVF
+106 
-111 NACKLFGIE
+111 
-120 PVILNQNVKN
+120 
-130 GVMMPPT
+130 
-137 ADELEKT
+137 
-144 LDDTPEAI
+144 
-152 GFLLTYPDYY
+152 
-162 GLAEIRFYTKERA
+162 
-175 HVRTLAPV
+175 
-183 SELSLA
+183 
-189 ASQGYLKTPEGPSRE
+189 
-204 FTLRFDNPIYAGADL
+204 
-219 AFECGGRTWNAEIA
+219 
-233 PSGVGVVR
+233 
-241 YDGLFPAGYME
+241 
-252 ETAKLDVRLTSR
+252 
-264 QGTVE
+264 
-269 KRFEVP
+269 
-275 AARKWTVNF
+275 
-284 LSHSHQDIGYTHRQM
+284 
-299 DVMKLQWRN
+299 
-308 LERAMDL
+308 
-315 AERTKDY
+315 
-322 PEGARYRWN
+322 
-331 TEATWSIAGYLEA
+331 
-344 YAGTDKAARL
+344 
-354 IQAVRDGV
+354 
-362 INIDAPLGSILTG
+362 
-375 ICRQEELM
+375 
-383 HMFDDAHRLAR
+383 
-394 EIGVEVNTAMMSDVP
+394 
-409 GQVWGLATAMSKNGV
+409 
-424 KYYSPGPNYV
+424 
-434 PFYGKIGNDRAAA
+434 
-447 LHVEWGDRPFYW
+447 
-459 QSQSGTDKVLV
+459 
-470 WQAGRGYSWFH
+470 
-481 GWLAGRLSVCGVEP
+481 EP

-596 RLARTE
+596 RLTRTE

-744 VPAAFSAKAKKSP
+744 VPAASSAKAKKSP
-757 AAPASMIGGNVLDNG
+757 AAPASMIIGGNVLDNG

-1019 IAVESGRPEPVGR
+1019 IAVESGRAEPVGR

-1089 QPLAPFDDRSFWMK
+1089 QPLAPFDDRYFWMK

>member
-1 MEGKIES
+1 
-8 TLKGY
+8 
-13 AKLRPLRFHMPGHKA
+13 
-28 EKEFCKHFPGAA
+28 
-40 YDITELGFSDSLQ
+40 
-53 HPEGI
+53 
-58 IREAEDEVRDV
+58 
-69 LGAKKTYFLTD
+69 
-80 GSTCGVLS
+80 
-88 MLYAAREF
+88 
-96 GRKIIVNRNA
+96 
-106 HQSVF
+106 
-111 NACKLFGIE
+111 
-120 PVILNQNVKN
+120 
-130 GVMMPPT
+130 
-137 ADELEKT
+137 
-144 LDDTPEAI
+144 
-152 GFLLTYPDYY
+152 
-162 GLAEIRFYTKERA
+162 
-175 HVRTLAPV
+175 
-183 SELSLA
+183 
-189 ASQGYLKTPEGPSRE
+189 
-204 FTLRFDNPIYAGADL
+204 
-219 AFECGGRTWNAEIA
+219 
-233 PSGVGVVR
+233 
-241 YDGLFPAGYME
+241 
-252 ETAKLDVRLTSR
+252 
-264 QGTVE
+264 
-269 KRFEVP
+269 
-275 AARKWTVNF
+275 
-284 LSHSHQDIGYTHRQM
+284 
-299 DVMKLQWRN
+299 
-308 LERAMDL
+308 
-315 AERTKDY
+315 
-322 PEGARYRWN
+322 
-331 TEATWSIAGYLEA
+331 
-344 YAGTDKAARL
+344 
-354 IQAVRDGV
+354 
-362 INIDAPLGSILTG
+362 
-375 ICRQEELM
+375 
-383 HMFDDAHRLAR
+383 
-394 EIGVEVNTAMMSDVP
+394 
-409 GQVWGLATAMSKNGV
+409 
-424 KYYSPGPNYV
+424 
-434 PFYGKIGNDRAAA
+434 
-447 LHVEWGDRPFYW
+447 
-459 QSQSGTDKVLV
+459 
-470 WQAGRGYSWFH
+470 
-481 GWLAGRLSVCGVEP
+481 
-495 IWNYLQE
+495 
-502 LETDEFP
+502 
-509 YNTCYLRY
+509 
-517 TVHGDNGPPDE
+517 
-528 LMPDVIRAWNER
+528 MPDVIRAWNER

-561 YGEYLPTYGGDMTPT
+561 HGEYLPTYGGDMTPT

-596 RLARTE
+596 RLTRTE

-650 LWAGKKMYADSAD
+650 LWAGKKMYGDSAD

-744 VPAAFSAKAKKSP
+744 VPAAPAAKAKKSP
-757 AAPASMIGGNVLDNG
+757 AAPVSMIGGNVLDNG

-866 TVDKQDILEHES
+866 TIDKQDILEHES

-994 RYSLQICDPFD
+994 RYSLQISDPFD

-1019 IAVESGRPEPVGR
+1019 IAVESGRAEPVGR

>member
-1 MEGKIES
+1 
-8 TLKGY
+8 
-13 AKLRPLRFHMPGHKA
+13 
-28 EKEFCKHFPGAA
+28 
-40 YDITELGFSDSLQ
+40 
-53 HPEGI
+53 
-58 IREAEDEVRDV
+58 
-69 LGAKKTYFLTD
+69 
-80 GSTCGVLS
+80 
-88 MLYAAREF
+88 
-96 GRKIIVNRNA
+96 
-106 HQSVF
+106 
-111 NACKLFGIE
+111 
-120 PVILNQNVKN
+120 
-130 GVMMPPT
+130 
-137 ADELEKT
+137 
-144 LDDTPEAI
+144 
-152 GFLLTYPDYY
+152 
-162 GLAEIRFYTKERA
+162 
-175 HVRTLAPV
+175 
-183 SELSLA
+183 
-189 ASQGYLKTPEGPSRE
+189 
-204 FTLRFDNPIYAGADL
+204 
-219 AFECGGRTWNAEIA
+219 
-233 PSGVGVVR
+233 
-241 YDGLFPAGYME
+241 
-252 ETAKLDVRLTSR
+252 
-264 QGTVE
+264 
-269 KRFEVP
+269 
-275 AARKWTVNF
+275 
-284 LSHSHQDIGYTHRQM
+284 
-299 DVMKLQWRN
+299 
-308 LERAMDL
+308 
-315 AERTKDY
+315 
-322 PEGARYRWN
+322 
-331 TEATWSIAGYLEA
+331 
-344 YAGTDKAARL
+344 
-354 IQAVRDGV
+354 
-362 INIDAPLGSILTG
+362 
-375 ICRQEELM
+375 
-383 HMFDDAHRLAR
+383 
-394 EIGVEVNTAMMSDVP
+394 
-409 GQVWGLATAMSKNGV
+409 
-424 KYYSPGPNYV
+424 
-434 PFYGKIGNDRAAA
+434 
-447 LHVEWGDRPFYW
+447 
-459 QSQSGTDKVLV
+459 
-470 WQAGRGYSWFH
+470 
-481 GWLAGRLSVCGVEP
+481 
-495 IWNYLQE
+495 
-502 LETDEFP
+502 
-509 YNTCYLRY
+509 
-517 TVHGDNGPPDE
+517 
-528 LMPDVIRAWNER
+528 
-540 YDSPQFRI
+540 
-548 TTTKEFFTAFEEQ
+548 
-561 YGEYLPTYGGDMTPT
+561 MTPT

-596 RLARTE
+596 RLTRTE

-650 LWAGKKMYADSAD
+650 LWAGKKMYGDSAD

-744 VPAAFSAKAKKSP
+744 VPAKTSAKAKKSP
-757 AAPASMIGGNVLDNG
+757 EAPASMIDGNTLDNG

-786 SLKAAGADYEYAAGE
+786 SLKAADADYEYAAGE

-816 RGIDRVTRVEVLD
+816 RGIDRVAGVETLD

-994 RYSLQICDPFD
+994 RYSLQISDPFD

-1019 IAVESGRPEPVGR
+1019 IAVESGRAEPVGR

>member
-1 MEGKIES
+1 M
-8 TLKGY
+8 
-13 AKLRPLRFHMPGHKA
+13 
-28 EKEFCKHFPGAA
+28 
-40 YDITELGFSDSLQ
+40 
-53 HPEGI
+53 
-58 IREAEDEVRDV
+58 
-69 LGAKKTYFLTD
+69 
-80 GSTCGVLS
+80 
-88 MLYAAREF
+88 
-96 GRKIIVNRNA
+96 
-106 HQSVF
+106 
-111 NACKLFGIE
+111 
-120 PVILNQNVKN
+120 
-130 GVMMPPT
+130 
-137 ADELEKT
+137 
-144 LDDTPEAI
+144 
-152 GFLLTYPDYY
+152 
-162 GLAEIRFYTKERA
+162 
-175 HVRTLAPV
+175 
-183 SELSLA
+183 
-189 ASQGYLKTPEGPSRE
+189 
-204 FTLRFDNPIYAGADL
+204 
-219 AFECGGRTWNAEIA
+219 
-233 PSGVGVVR
+233 
-241 YDGLFPAGYME
+241 
-252 ETAKLDVRLTSR
+252 
-264 QGTVE
+264 
-269 KRFEVP
+269 
-275 AARKWTVNF
+275 
-284 LSHSHQDIGYTHRQM
+284 
-299 DVMKLQWRN
+299 
-308 LERAMDL
+308 
-315 AERTKDY
+315 
-322 PEGARYRWN
+322 
-331 TEATWSIAGYLEA
+331 
-344 YAGTDKAARL
+344 
-354 IQAVRDGV
+354 
-362 INIDAPLGSILTG
+362 
-375 ICRQEELM
+375 
-383 HMFDDAHRLAR
+383 
-394 EIGVEVNTAMMSDVP
+394 
-409 GQVWGLATAMSKNGV
+409 
-424 KYYSPGPNYV
+424 
-434 PFYGKIGNDRAAA
+434 
-447 LHVEWGDRPFYW
+447 
-459 QSQSGTDKVLV
+459 
-470 WQAGRGYSWFH
+470 
-481 GWLAGRLSVCGVEP
+481 CGVEP

-548 TTTKEFFTAFEEQ
+548 TTTKEFFKAFEEQ

-596 RLARTE
+596 RLTRTE

-744 VPAAFSAKAKKSP
+744 VPAAPAAKAKKSP
-757 AAPASMIGGNVLDNG
+757 AAPVSMIGGNVLDNG

-1019 IAVESGRPEPVGR
+1019 IAVESGRAEPVGR